1 MTVIRVTLNDGT
13 IFYIRMASPP
23 MDRATVA
30 IIQAA
35 FLRPVFT
42 AIQKMMELVLYDVV
56 QATVMEMPEHEYF
69 ALPLMPEELSN
80 RGLVSRWE
88 VRVSDG

>member
-1 MTVIRVTLNDGT
+1 MNVLRFELADGNIVYSRQAEPSAIRELMGITQGAD
-13 IFYIRMASPP
+13 
-23 MDRATVA
+23 
-30 IIQAA
+30 
-35 FLRPVFT
+35 
-42 AIQKMMELVLYDVV
+42 KM
-56 QATVMEMPEHEYF
+56 TVMEMPEHEYF